1 MKKLILTSCFL
12 LAPAFALFA
21 QGPRGGPGGGPGGGP
36 MGGRGM
42 GMMGG
47 PQAFVTG
54 APYSAVQVVQRQETL
69 SDGNS
74 ITHNSQLNVY
84 RDSQGR
90 VRTEETITP
99 RNTASGQQPHTI
111 ATIFDFVGGHRY
123 VLDSSTMTAFESP
136 LHTPHAPPAGATAN
150 GRRGGGG
157 GAEANA
163 VRPNVVTTKLA
174 QSSVN
179 GVIATGTQH
188 SESIPAGT
196 IGNARPIQTSRQIW
210 ESVELKV
217 PVKITSTDPRF
228 GSSQMDLTNIVQAEP
243 SAALFVVPAGYT
255 LKSGG
260 GPGRPG
266 GPGGPGGMMRGAR
279 PAPPAQQ

>member
-1 MKKLILTSCFL
+1 
-12 LAPAFALFA
+12 
-21 QGPRGGPGGGPGGGP
+21 

-47 PQAFVTG
+47 PQAVVPG
-54 APYSAVQVVQRQETL
+54 APYSGTEVVQTQETL
-69 SDGNS
+69 ADGNS
-74 ITHNSQLNVY
+74 ITRNRQLNVY

-99 RNTASGQQPHTI
+99 RNTTGGKQPYTI
-111 ATIFDFVGGHRY
+111 TTILDFVGGHRY

-136 LHTPHAPPAGATAN
+136 LHTPHTPPAGATAN

-157 GAEANA
+157 AAGANA
-163 VRPNVVTTKLA
+163 VRPNVVSTKLA
-174 QSSVN
+174 QQPVN

-217 PVKITSTDPRF
+217 PVRIQSTDPRF
-228 GSSQMDLTNIVQAEP
+228 GSSQMDLTNIIQAEP
-243 SAALFVVPAGYT
+243 SASLFVVPAGYT
-255 LKSGG
+255 LKTGG

>member
-1 MKKLILTSCFL
+1 MKKLILTFCFML
-12 LAPAFALFA
+12 LPAFALFA
-21 QGPRGGPGGGPGGGP
+21 QGPRGGPGPGGP

-47 PQAFVTG
+47 PQALVAG
-54 APYSAVQVVQRQETL
+54 APYSAVEVVQTQETL
-69 SDGNS
+69 ADGNS
-74 ITHNSQLNVY
+74 ITHNRQLNVY
-84 RDSQGR
+84 RDGQGR

-99 RNTASGQQPHTI
+99 RTTTSGKQPYTI
-111 ATIFDFVGGHRY
+111 TTILDFVGGHRY
-123 VLDSSTMTAFESP
+123 VLDSSTMTAYESP
-136 LHTPHAPPAGATAN
+136 LHTPHAPPAGATSSG
-150 GRRGGGG
+150 GRRGGGGG

-163 VRPNVVTTKLA
+163 ARPNVVSTKLA
-174 QSSVN
+174 QQSVN

-217 PVKITSTDPRF
+217 PVKITSADPRF
-228 GSSQMDLTNIVQAEP
+228 GSSEMDLTNIVQSEP
-243 SAALFVVPAGYT
+243 SASLFVVPAGYT
-255 LKSGG
+255 LKNGG

-279 PAPPAQQ
+279 PAHPAQQ